1 MKTFDDSYNDYLH
14 KIGQIDLLD
23 KAKALDLQIE
33 SGKIR
38 IPFFSRCH
46 YISKQ
51 GVIGPDGS
59 APTPA
64 VGTVL
69 LNYMLQNEKIH
80 GSARDKISFRDFG
93 ESGPLSISFANNTNR
108 LIERTFSGRLD
119 DLGLACKTLSG
130 EPDSNPISADLQVR
144 FEALP
149 KIPLYLSFNDRE
161 EDFPA
166 QSNLLFE
173 KTAEEYLDMKS
184 LFVIGTFLAG
194 SLIKFKNP

>member
-1 MKTFDDSYNDYLH
+1 MKTFDDSYNDYLQ

-23 KAKALDLQIE
+23 KAKTLNLQIE

-38 IPFFSRCH
+38 IPFFNRCH

-51 GVIGPDGS
+51 GVLGPDGS
-59 APTPA
+59 TPTPA

-69 LNYMLQNEKIH
+69 LNYVLQNERIH
-80 GSARDKISFRDFG
+80 GSTQDKISFRDFE
-93 ESGPLSISFANNTNR
+93 ESGPLVISFANNTNR
-108 LIERTFSGRLD
+108 LIEHTFSGRLA
-119 DLGLACKTLSG
+119 DLGLACKALSG
-130 EPDSNPISADLQVR
+130 EPTRNPISADLHVK

-149 KIPLYLSFNDRE
+149 NIPLYLSFNDRE

-173 KTAEEYLDMKS
+173 KSAEEYLDMKS
-184 LFVIGTFLAG
+184 LFVIGTYLAG
-194 SLIKFKNP
+194 SLIKF